1 MKQDLGSE
9 QMKQDLGSE
18 HMKQDLESEH
28 MEQGLCSEQMKQNLC
43 SEQMKQDLDRR
54 LAYDGDWTNGEREA
68 IAKTDLND
76 STMNRKGKNIPNY
89 LSR

>member
-9 QMKQDLGSE
+9 QMKQDLG
-18 HMKQDLESEH
+18 
-28 MEQGLCSEQMKQNLC
+28 

-54 LAYDGDWTNGEREA
+54 LAYDGDWTKGEREA